1 MPLMNGWVHS
11 FENCMPRPPGLNAL
25 YARPRSLTWN
35 DAARDRKSTRLN
47 SSHGYISYAVFWF
60 EKKFFILC
68 RGLLIFLLPVIARTF
83 TPVLICKTI
92 AICSAFCFTLR
103 ETATGRFILSSIAK
117 GTPLH

>member
-60 EKKFFILC
+60 EIDGSNVIRNRDCGDNLFLPESRGGSDTLPFILRWHC
-68 RGLLIFLLPVIARTF
+68 RDVLDGVDARDF
-83 TPVLICKTI
+83 QRLVPRVHVSHRL
-92 AICSAFCFTLR
+92 
-103 ETATGRFILSSIAK
+103 
-117 GTPLH
+117 